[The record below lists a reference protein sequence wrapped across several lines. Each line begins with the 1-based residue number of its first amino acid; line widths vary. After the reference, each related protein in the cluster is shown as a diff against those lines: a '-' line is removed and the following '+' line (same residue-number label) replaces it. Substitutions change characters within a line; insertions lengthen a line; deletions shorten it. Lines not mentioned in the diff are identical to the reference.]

1 MISLERY
8 RRFFNVPGMAA
19 TVLAS
24 IVGRIPIGVT
34 GLAILLF
41 VQGRSGSFA
50 QAGAASAFYVIGL
63 ALVAPSLGR
72 LIDRSGPR
80 QILMTCSIAYPAALL
95 GLVMLVLHA
104 AHPAWVAACALV
116 AGSVLPPITIC
127 MRTLYPRALNDAG
140 LLQTAYSID
149 SALVET
155 VFIVGPA
162 LVALFVA
169 TNYPAGA
176 IMLAAAC
183 AAVGG
188 VIFLRSPAITS
199 WALPETGS
207 RRRRLALLR
216 YPKLVAVFAATVMYS
231 MAFGLFEVAVTAFA
245 AQKGAPA
252 AAGIALAL
260 ASAGSAVGAL
270 VYGSR
275 HWSPPLPRQFL
286 IGLGLMAAG
295 TLLLATIGNIYLF
308 ALVSIIA
315 GAPMAPVIAAQSLL
329 VSKLAPRDMLAE
341 GFTWG
346 SSCLLGGIGGGI
358 ATGGVLA
365 EYVAPSLI
373 LLAAAGATGCAGAIA
388 WLALPKEAV
397 DAG

>member
-1 MISLERY
+1 MISLQRY
-8 RRFFNVPGMAA
+8 RQFLNVPGMGA

-24 IVGRIPIGVT
+24 IVGRIPIGVA

-72 LIDRSGPR
+72 LIDRNGPR
-80 QILMTCSIAYPAALL
+80 QILTTCSIAYPAALL
-95 GLVMLVLHA
+95 GLVVLVLQG
-104 AHPAWVAACALV
+104 AHPVWVTTCALV

-127 MRTLYPRALNDAG
+127 MRTLYPRALNDTG

-155 VFIVGPA
+155 VFIAGPA

-169 TNYPAGA
+169 IDYPAGA
-176 IMLAAAC
+176 VMLAAAF

-188 VIFLRSPAITS
+188 VIFLRSPAIIN
-199 WALPETGS
+199 WAMPETSG
-207 RRRRLALLR
+207 RRRRLALLH

-231 MAFGLFEVAVTAFA
+231 VAFGLFEVAVTAFA

-252 AAGIALAL
+252 AAGIALAI

-275 HWSPPLPRQFL
+275 HWSPPLSRQFL

-295 TLLLATIGNIYLF
+295 ILLLATIGNIYLF
-308 ALVSIIA
+308 ALASIIA

-329 VSKLAPRDMLAE
+329 VSRLAPRDMLAE

-346 SSCLLGGIGGGI
+346 STCLLGGIGIGI

-365 EYVAPSLI
+365 EHVTPSLI
-373 LLAAAGATGCAGAIA
+373 LLAAAAATGCSGAIA

>member
-1 MISLERY
+1 MISLQRY
-8 RRFFNVPGMAA
+8 RQFFNVPGMGA

-24 IVGRIPIGVT
+24 IVGRIPIGVA

-50 QAGAASAFYVIGL
+50 QAGTASAFYVIGL

-72 LIDRSGPR
+72 LIDRNGPR
-80 QILMTCSIAYPAALL
+80 QILMTCSIAYPAVLL
-95 GLVMLVLHA
+95 GLVVLVLHG

-155 VFIVGPA
+155 VFIAGPA

-169 TNYPAGA
+169 IDYPAGA
-176 IMLAAAC
+176 VMLAAAF

-188 VIFLRSPAITS
+188 VIFLRAPVIRG
-199 WALPETGS
+199 WAMPETGS

-231 MAFGLFEVAVTAFA
+231 VAFGLFEVAVTAFA

-252 AAGIALAL
+252 AAGIALAI

-270 VYGSR
+270 VYGGR

-295 TLLLATIGNIYLF
+295 ILLLATIGNIYLF
-308 ALVSIIA
+308 ALASIIA

-329 VSKLAPRDMLAE
+329 VSRLAPREMLAE

-346 SSCLLGGIGGGI
+346 STCLLGGIGVGI

-365 EYVAPSLI
+365 EYVTPSLI

-388 WLALPKEAV
+388 WLALPKETV